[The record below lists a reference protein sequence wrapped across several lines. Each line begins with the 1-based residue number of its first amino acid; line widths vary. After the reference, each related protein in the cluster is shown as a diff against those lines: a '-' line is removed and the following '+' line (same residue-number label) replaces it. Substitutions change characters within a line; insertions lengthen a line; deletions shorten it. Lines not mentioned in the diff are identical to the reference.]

1 MPPSVTDGGQ
11 TPPPSTHSRK
21 PGQHRRALVRLRR
34 AGSTARQVLVNLGL
48 LALGS
53 AIYVVG
59 VNGILVPHGFFSGGV
74 LGISLIVHYLFPFL
88 GLGMVNAALN
98 LPLYFLGW
106 FNISRRFM
114 LYTAFGIAV
123 FSFLADWLKISPLPV
138 KDPLLAAV
146 LAGIICGL
154 GSGIILRS
162 AGSGGG
168 LDILCVYLNRKL
180 GLRPGLTSIL
190 ANGVILSFAA
200 LLFSLDKILYT
211 LIFVFTA
218 AKVMDAVITGFNQRK
233 SILIVSDYAQ
243 NIAEAI
249 LTQLHRG
256 VTFLQGAGAYTG
268 REKKVIL
275 SVVTL
280 TELARVKELIF
291 GLDPQAFVIINDTLE
306 VLGKWHGQRKIW

>member
-1 MPPSVTDGGQ
+1 MSPRVTEGGQ
-11 TPPPSTHSRK
+11 APPPPTHPQS
-21 PGQHRRALVRLRR
+21 PGRHRRALARLRR
-34 AGSTARQVLVNLGL
+34 AGLTARQVLANLGL

-53 AIYVVG
+53 AIYAVG
-59 VNGILVPHGFFSGGV
+59 VNGIMVPHGFFSGGV
-74 LGISLIVHYLFPFL
+74 LGISLIGHYLFPVL
-88 GLGMVNAALN
+88 GIGLINAVLN
-98 LPLYFLGW
+98 LPLYLLGW
-106 FNISRRFM
+106 FHISRRFM
-114 LYTAFGIAV
+114 LYTAFGIAA

-168 LDILCVYLNRKL
+168 LDILCVYLNKRL
-180 GLRPGLTSIL
+180 GLRPGVTSIL
-190 ANGVILSFAA
+190 ANAVILSFAA

-211 LIFVFTA
+211 LILVFTA

-233 SILIVSDYAQ
+233 SILIVSDRSQEIAQ
-243 NIAEAI
+243 AI

-268 REKKVIL
+268 QQKQVIL

-291 GLDPQAFVIINDTLE
+291 GLDSRAFVIINDTLE